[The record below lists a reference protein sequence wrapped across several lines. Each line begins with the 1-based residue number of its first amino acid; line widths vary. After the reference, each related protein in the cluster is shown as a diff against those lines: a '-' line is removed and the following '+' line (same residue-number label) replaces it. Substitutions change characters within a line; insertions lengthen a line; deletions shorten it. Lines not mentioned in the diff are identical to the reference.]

1 MSPER
6 RKGLPW
12 PILTDADLERDLNRT
27 LELVLAGVKD
37 ALLAHAEG
45 RLVAPP
51 RFAVDAGPG
60 RLVFTVGVEPTRT
73 RAMGFRVYETFPG
86 SSPEHGQIV
95 AVFDAGDGR
104 LLGLVLGNLLGA
116 LRTAALNAVA
126 LEHLARRD
134 AETLSVLGTG
144 FQARWHALYAL
155 RARRFAR
162 VLVYS
167 RKAENRAAFVRW
179 LSARTDRPVIAKKSA
194 EAVVREAD
202 ALLEVTSARA
212 PVFDAAWLRPG
223 VHVNTVGPKLKSAHA
238 LPLEAA
244 LQAEL
249 LVSDAPAQLAAY
261 EGYFLPEAERDRVVP
276 LSALVAGRHPGRT
289 APDQRTVFLSAGL
302 AGTEPAAARRL
313 FSAPRV

>member
-1 MSPER
+1 MS
-6 RKGLPW
+6 LPW
-12 PILTDADLERDLNRT
+12 PVLSDADLERDLERT
-27 LELVLAGVKD
+27 LDRVMAGIRD
-37 ALLAHAEG
+37 ALLSHAEG
-45 RLVAPP
+45 QLEAPP
-51 RFAVDAGPG
+51 RFAVDAGPA
-60 RLVFTVGVEPTRT
+60 RLVFTVGVERART
-73 RAMGFRVYETFPG
+73 KAMGFRVYETFPG

-126 LEHLARRD
+126 LEQLARKD
-134 AETLSVLGTG
+134 AATLGVLGTG

-155 RARRFAR
+155 RVRPFAR

-167 RKAENRAAFVRW
+167 RKPENRAAFVRW
-179 LSARTDRPVIAKKSA
+179 LSARSDRPVVEAQSA

-202 ALLEVTSARA
+202 VLLEVTSARA

-223 VHVNTVGPKLKSAHA
+223 VHLNTVGPKLESGHA
-238 LPLEAA
+238 LPLETA
-244 LQAEL
+244 LEADL

-261 EGYFLPEAERDRVVP
+261 DGYFLPEAARSRVVP
-276 LSALVAGRHPGRT
+276 LSALVAGSHPGRRT
-289 APDQRTVFLSAGL
+289 PDERTVFLSAGL

-313 FSAPRV
+313 LEGLG